1 MEMGGNSEN
10 AGARADSPRTRA
22 LLRAPAAI
30 VVRVALLWCIG
41 WFFFVF
47 HGLSF
52 HLTPWS
58 QALVN
63 AMVKFVYPASGQ
75 ADTTVLLFREENL
88 TGLGTHYPV
97 PYEVHG
103 VILEELAT
111 HGPRAVFIDFAFVDR
126 REGDDIGEFARKL
139 CTLANKAEVYLAH
152 PLGESASRGAYHEIV
167 RQCPSLR
174 PASPMRDDNF
184 GVSGVLTYQRGLT
197 IGQSF
202 VPSAAFAAASG
213 KVELPPEREALEII
227 WGNRKEK
234 LNQTW
239 MDCGEPS
246 IFAAVY
252 KTFTKGPLA
261 TKRTCPYTRTITV
274 RHLLEPSSD
283 PKIQRKEI
291 VGEAIKDKTVF
302 YGADFEFTGDRI
314 DSPVYAEMAGVYLH
328 AMAYDNLVS
337 FKKDFKRAEH
347 TALTMVY
354 EGALLLLAVWLLVLF
369 PREDAKP
376 ETRHD
381 LLRKLVFPF
390 WAFPLAFL
398 AGATWGFDNG
408 LLLLF
413 LTYVFYRTRIAR
425 DSYFLLQTVITVVS
439 ALIAYFV
446 FNLGPRNILSFLVF
460 FEVVR
465 HLQKWFKEKA
475 DEYFKLKAPK
485 PEDRYSLAVWRAAD
499 SFFSLYRPA
508 REPHSVKEAV
518 HGTESKTTQA

>member
-1 MEMGGNSEN
+1 MGNHS
-10 AGARADSPRTRA
+10 GATRVEA
-22 LLRAPAAI
+22 SSSSSARKFLRSHTGIFFRIAI
-30 VVRVALLWCIG
+30 LWSIG

-63 AMVKFVYPASGQ
+63 AMVKFVYPATGQ
-75 ADTTVLLFREENL
+75 RDTTVLLFHEEHL
-88 TGLGTHYPV
+88 TTLGTHYPV

-103 VILEELAT
+103 VILEELASYQ
-111 HGPRAVFIDFAFVDR
+111 PRAVFIDFAFVDR
-126 REGDDIGEFARKL
+126 REGDDIGNFAGKL
-139 CTLANKAEVYLAH
+139 CALASQAEVYLAR
-152 PLGESASRGAYHEIV
+152 PPGESAGQKAYHELHE
-167 RQCPSLR
+167 QCPSLR
-174 PASPMRDDNF
+174 AASPMRDDNY
-184 GVSGVLTYQRGLT
+184 GVSGVLTYQPGLT

-213 KVELPPEREALEII
+213 KIELPPKKESLEII
-227 WGNRKEK
+227 WGNRKEE

-246 IFAAVY
+246 LLDAVY
-252 KTFTKGPLA
+252 KTFIKGPLA
-261 TKRTCPYTRTITV
+261 TKRTCPYNRTITV

-283 PKIQRKEI
+283 PKVRKEI
-291 VGEAIKDKTVF
+291 VRKAIEGKTVF

-328 AMAYDNLVS
+328 AMAYDNLIS
-337 FKKDFKRAEH
+337 FKEDFKRAEH
-347 TALTMVY
+347 SALTMVY
-354 EGALLLLAVWLLVLF
+354 EGALLLFAVWLLVCF
-369 PREDAKP
+369 PREDTAP
-376 ETRHD
+376 ARRHD
-381 LLRKLVFPF
+381 LLRKLAFPF
-390 WAFPLAFL
+390 WAFPLAFVVGS
-398 AGATWGFDNG
+398 AWGFDNG

-413 LTYVFYRTRIAR
+413 LTYVFYRARIAR
-425 DSYFLLQTVITVVS
+425 DSYFLLQTLITIVS

-475 DEYFKLKAPK
+475 NEYFKLEAPK
-485 PEDRYSLAVWRAAD
+485 PEDRYSLAAWRVAD
-499 SFFSLYRPA
+499 SIFSLYRTPK
-508 REPHSVKEAV
+508 ETHSVKEAI

>member
-1 MEMGGNSEN
+1 MGIAGRSE
-10 AGARADSPRTRA
+10 RADGPSGGLSR
-22 LLRAPAAI
+22 LLSHVPAAL
-30 VVRVALLWCIG
+30 VVRVGFLWLIG

-63 AMVKFVYPASGQ
+63 SMVKFVYPADGQ

-88 TGLGTHYPV
+88 TSLGTHYPV

-103 VILEELAT
+103 VILEELASY
-111 HGPRAVFIDFAFVDR
+111 GPRAVFIDFAFVDR
-126 REGDDIGEFARKL
+126 REGDDLGQFASKL
-139 CTLANKAEVYLAH
+139 CTLASKAQVYLAQ
-152 PLGESASRGAYHEIV
+152 PPGGSEGQGAYHEL
-167 RQCPSLR
+167 RTLCPSVR
-174 PASPMRDDNF
+174 PASPMRDDNY
-184 GVSGVLTYQRGLT
+184 GVSGVLTYRRGMET
-197 IGQSF
+197 AHGF

-213 KVELPPEREALEII
+213 KVELPAEKEDLEII

-234 LNQTW
+234 LNETW
-239 MDCGEPS
+239 MDCGDPS
-246 IFAAVY
+246 IFDAVY

-261 TKRTCPYTRTITV
+261 TKRTCPYARTITV

-283 PKIQRKEI
+283 SKLRKEI
-291 VGEAIKDKTVF
+291 VHKAIEGKTVF

-337 FKKDFKRAEH
+337 YKKDFKRAEH
-347 TALTMVY
+347 SASTMVY
-354 EGALLLLAVWLLVLF
+354 EGALLLLAVWLLALF

-376 ETRHD
+376 ATRHE
-381 LLRKLVFPF
+381 LLRKLAFPF
-390 WAFPLAFL
+390 WAFPIAFL
-398 AGATWGFDNG
+398 VGAAWGFDNG

-413 LTYVFYRTRIAR
+413 LTYVFYRAYVAR
-425 DSYFLLQTVITVVS
+425 DSYFLLQTVITIVS

-465 HLQKWFKEKA
+465 HLQKSFKENA
-475 DEYFKLKAPK
+475 HEYFKLEAPK
-485 PEDRYSLAVWRAAD
+485 PEDRYSLAAWRAAD
-499 SFFSLYRPA
+499 SFFSLYRAPS
-508 REPHSVKEAV
+508 EPHSVKEAI
-518 HGTESKTTQA
+518 HETESKTTQA